1 MSKRLL
7 ATVAFFDVFE
17 MPLQFEM
24 LRKVL
29 FGESSFNPLELE
41 IALDEAANELEQKD
55 GYVFLKGKAE
65 LTHKHKITL
74 PWREK
79 LIRKAKRKAWIFKSC
94 PFVDFVAICNYLPLG
109 VVEKNSDIDLLV
121 VTRPGRIF
129 TARLFLTMLSH
140 LAGIRRHGEKVEG
153 RFCLSFYLNAENLA
167 LYPLLIKPDDIYMAF
182 WMVALLPVYEH
193 TDIFKQVQ
201 KANELWLGKYFENLP
216 ERYYE
221 NVAAS
226 KKKNLSGAFWEF
238 VLKGKLGDWLEKN
251 LQSFF
256 VKRHRRNIEELPE
269 NASVEVSSF
278 RLKFHNND
286 KRLFFLEQFKE
297 RLERSHLI

>member
-29 FGESSFNPLELE
+29 FGDSSFNPLELE

-65 LTHKHKITL
+65 LIHKHKITL

-109 VVEKNSDIDLLV
+109 VVEQNSDIDLLV

-129 TARLFLTMLSH
+129 TARLFLTILSH
-140 LAGIRRHGEKVEG
+140 LAGTRRHGDKVEG
-153 RFCLSFYLNAENLA
+153 RFCLSFYLNAENLT

-182 WMVALLPVYEH
+182 WMVALLPIYANGE
-193 TDIFKQVQ
+193 IFNQMK
-201 KANELWLGKYFENLP
+201 KENELWLGKYFDMTD
-216 ERYYE
+216 RYYE
-221 NVAAS
+221 NVAIK
-226 KKKNLSGAFWEF
+226 KKKNLTGAFWESI
-238 VLKGKLGDWLEKN
+238 LKGKFGNWLENTLKAYFLN
-251 LQSFF
+251 
-256 VKRHRRNIEELPE
+256 RHSRNIADLPE
-269 NASVEVSSF
+269 NASVEVSSA

-286 KRLFFLEQFKE
+286 KRLFFLEEFRK
-297 RLERSHLI
+297 RLERSHLV